1 MSGLLCTII
10 LVLVVATHCKNNST
24 LIEELCINCTSN
36 FENFF
41 LKTVWFP
48 IAPQE
53 YLCVN
58 SSSNLSQ
65 HMLIVDVVCK
75 PEMCK
80 GITKRRAVKLFDPQ
94 LLTCGC
100 DEVKPEERP
109 ETSHQTIDIAL
120 IIIAVLVFITTGIK
134 LLPGRFN
141 RLNGLIELIFQR
153 GVVVQ

>member
-1 MSGLLCTII
+1 MSTLLCSLI
-10 LVLVVATHCKNNST
+10 LVLVVGAHCKNNST
-24 LIEELCINCTSN
+24 LVEEFCINCTSN

-41 LKTVWFP
+41 LKTIWFP

-58 SSSNLSQ
+58 KTSNLSQ
-65 HMLIVDVVCK
+65 HMLIIDVVCK

-80 GITKRRAVKLFDPQ
+80 GITKRRAVKLFDPEI
-94 LLTCGC
+94 LTCGC
-100 DEVKPEERP
+100 DETKTEEHQQS
-109 ETSHQTIDIAL
+109 SHQTIDIAL

-153 GVVVQ
+153 GVVV